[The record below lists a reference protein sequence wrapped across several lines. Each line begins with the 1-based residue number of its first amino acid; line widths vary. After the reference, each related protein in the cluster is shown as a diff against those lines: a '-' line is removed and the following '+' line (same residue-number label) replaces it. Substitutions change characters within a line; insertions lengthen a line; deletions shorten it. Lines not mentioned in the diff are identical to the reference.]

1 MYIINIILIFCY
13 NVNLMQKTCDMSWS
27 HFTTISKNT
36 KKREQKVSFM
46 SIKIFCTLKL
56 FFKTM
61 NHFQVTKH
69 ILFIY
74 INISFV
80 TWKHLSA

>member
-13 NVNLMQKTCDMSWS
+13 NVNLMQKTCDMSF
-27 HFTTISKNT
+27 HHNIQKH
-36 KKREQKVSFM
+36 KKREQKESFM

-61 NHFQVTKH
+61 NH
-69 ILFIY
+69 
-74 INISFV
+74 
-80 TWKHLSA
+80 LSVSR